1 MGFSKQFTENEIV
14 FIINDKILNDSL
26 VKKIVKN
33 IKPNFK
39 IGLDMKNVV
48 TLNSALFVKYL
59 NCEKYKLYNLKSEV
73 ITYLS
78 LILKNGKL
86 HSYMNFN
93 DFKNNKRELI
103 RRRFIV
109 LN

>member
-33 IKPNFK
+33 IKP
-39 IGLDMKNVV
+39 
-48 TLNSALFVKYL
+48 
-59 NCEKYKLYNLKSEV
+59 
-73 ITYLS
+73 YLS